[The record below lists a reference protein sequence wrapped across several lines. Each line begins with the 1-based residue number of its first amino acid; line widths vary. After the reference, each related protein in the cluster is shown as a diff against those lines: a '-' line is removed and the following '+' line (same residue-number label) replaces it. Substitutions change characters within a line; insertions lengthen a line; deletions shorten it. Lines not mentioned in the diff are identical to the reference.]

1 MSFSADAKAELC
13 SGRIEKRSLAVAEC
27 YGILLYCNTFHA
39 NEIRIITA
47 SPDFSVRLPRLF
59 WKAFSLNFDVLPPE
73 DALGKRS
80 FCITDR
86 AKIGRILEAFGAETG
101 GPVAHHINLSVLEE
115 PGCAEA
121 FVRGAFLAGGSVTDP
136 EKRFHLASA
145 ASCVPACWRW
155 IWTRARQAAAP
166 THCCTL
172 KSLTRSRTFSRTS
185 APT

>member
-80 FCITDR
+80 FCITEDR
-86 AKIGRILEAFGAETG
+86 ADPGSLRCRNRRTGRAPYQPQCSGRAGLCRSLCPRGLSGRRQRDRPGKALSSGACHQSPERQPRAALPPAG
-101 GPVAHHINLSVLEE
+101 DGSGSARGKPRRPRPAVL
-115 PGCAEA
+115 
-121 FVRGAFLAGGSVTDP
+121 
-136 EKRFHLASA
+136 
-145 ASCVPACWRW
+145 
-155 IWTRARQAAAP
+155 
-166 THCCTL
+166 
-172 KSLTRSRTFSRTS
+172 
-185 APT
+185 

>member
-121 FVRGAFLAGGSVTDP
+121 FVRGAFLAKALSSGACHQSSERQPRAAFPPAGDGSG
-136 EKRFHLASA
+136 
-145 ASCVPACWRW
+145 PARGKP
-155 IWTRARQAAAP
+155 RRP
-166 THCCTL
+166 
-172 KSLTRSRTFSRTS
+172 RT
-185 APT
+185 AVL